1 MPRHFRSAFSIL
13 ALLTAC
19 LAPPALTRAERE
31 ALLRAMRDK
40 TRVEVR
46 NHQSDRLTHEAFAF
60 LVLGLDY
67 EWKIVVATLSVPMTR
82 RS

>member
-1 MPRHFRSAFSIL
+1 MQRNLRKAFSTL

-19 LAPPALTRAERE
+19 LAPPALTRAERY
-31 ALLRAMRDK
+31 ALTRAIRNE

-46 NHQSDRLTHEAFAF
+46 IDHRQRQSFECFAF

-67 EWKIVVATLSVPMTR
+67 AWKIVVATLSVPVTR
-82 RS
+82 RI